1 MEEGYDDHRGGAV
14 MIRLENINK
23 LYEGDTYKIQ
33 ALQDITL
40 TIGEGEFVSIMGRSG
55 SGKTTLLNILG
66 FLDTATSGTFLFGGK
81 DVSHISG
88 KNLWRYRR
96 ENIGFVFQ
104 NFALIDH
111 NTVLENVILPL
122 QAMNVSR
129 REAVKKADRLLDRM
143 GIAEMKHKYPSQ
155 ISGGQKQRV
164 AIARALVAD
173 PKIILADEPTG
184 ALDAD
189 TAEEIMQIFQ
199 EIYAQGKTVV
209 IVTHDDKIAAKTN
222 RLIRL
227 EKGTIV
233 EDKPL
238 AGERGKL

>member
-1 MEEGYDDHRGGAV
+1 

-33 ALQDITL
+33 ALQGITL

-199 EIYAQGKTVV
+199 EIHAQGKTVV

-238 AGERGKL
+238 AGERGTL

>member
-1 MEEGYDDHRGGAV
+1 

-55 SGKTTLLNILG
+55 SGKTTLLNIIG

-81 DVSHISG
+81 DVSHISS

-129 REAVKKADRLLDRM
+129 REAVKKADHLLDRM

-199 EIYAQGKTVV
+199 EIHAHGKTVV

-238 AGERGKL
+238 AGERGTLLKRRS

>member
-1 MEEGYDDHRGGAV
+1 

-55 SGKTTLLNILG
+55 SGKTTLLNIIG

-122 QAMNVSR
+122 QAINVSK

-173 PKIILADEPTG
+173 PKIILTDEPTG

-199 EIYAQGKTVV
+199 EIHAQGKTVV

-238 AGERGKL
+238 AGERGTL

>member
-1 MEEGYDDHRGGAV
+1 

-238 AGERGKL
+238 AGERGTL

>member
-1 MEEGYDDHRGGAV
+1 

-33 ALQDITL
+33 ALQGITL

-55 SGKTTLLNILG
+55 SGKTTLLNIIG
-66 FLDTATSGTFLFGGK
+66 FLDTATSGTFQFGGK

-199 EIYAQGKTVV
+199 EIHAQGKTVV

-238 AGERGKL
+238 AGERGTL

>member
-1 MEEGYDDHRGGAV
+1 

-40 TIGEGEFVSIMGRSG
+40 AIGEGEFVSIMGRSG
-55 SGKTTLLNILG
+55 SGKTTLLNIIG

-199 EIYAQGKTVV
+199 EIHAQGKTVV

-238 AGERGKL
+238 AGERGTL

>member
-1 MEEGYDDHRGGAV
+1 

-55 SGKTTLLNILG
+55 SGKTTLLNIIG

-81 DVSHISG
+81 DVSHISN

-129 REAVKKADRLLDRM
+129 REAVKKADLLLERM

-199 EIYAQGKTVV
+199 EIHAQGKTVV
-209 IVTHDDKIAAKTN
+209 IVTHDDKISAKTN

-238 AGERGKL
+238 AGERGML

>member
-1 MEEGYDDHRGGAV
+1 

-55 SGKTTLLNILG
+55 SGKTTLLNIIG

-81 DVSHISG
+81 DVSHISS

-129 REAVKKADRLLDRM
+129 REAVKKADHLLDRM

-199 EIYAQGKTVV
+199 EIHAQGKTVV
-209 IVTHDDKIAAKTN
+209 IVTHDDKIAAKTD

-238 AGERGKL
+238 AGERGRL

>member
-1 MEEGYDDHRGGAV
+1 

-33 ALQDITL
+33 ALQGITL

-55 SGKTTLLNILG
+55 SGKTTLLNIIG
-66 FLDTATSGTFLFGGK
+66 FLDTTTSGTFQFGGK

-199 EIYAQGKTVV
+199 EIHAQGKTVV

-238 AGERGKL
+238 AGERGTL

>member
-1 MEEGYDDHRGGAV
+1 

-81 DVSHISG
+81 DVSHISS

-199 EIYAQGKTVV
+199 EIHARGKTVV

-238 AGERGKL
+238 AGERGTL

>member
-1 MEEGYDDHRGGAV
+1 

-55 SGKTTLLNILG
+55 SGKTTLLNIIG

-81 DVSHISG
+81 DVSHISS

-199 EIYAQGKTVV
+199 EIHAQGKTIV

-238 AGERGKL
+238 AGERGTL

>member
-1 MEEGYDDHRGGAV
+1 

-55 SGKTTLLNILG
+55 SGKTTLLNIIG

-81 DVSHISG
+81 DVSHISS

-129 REAVKKADRLLDRM
+129 REAVKKADHLLDRM

-189 TAEEIMQIFQ
+189 MAEEIMQIFQ
-199 EIYAQGKTVV
+199 EIHAQGKTVV

-238 AGERGKL
+238 AGERGTL

>member
-1 MEEGYDDHRGGAV
+1 

-55 SGKTTLLNILG
+55 SGKTTLLNIIG

-81 DVSHISG
+81 DVSHISS

-129 REAVKKADRLLDRM
+129 REAVKKADHLLDRM

-199 EIYAQGKTVV
+199 EIHAQGKTVV

-233 EDKPL
+233 EDIPL
-238 AGERGKL
+238 AGERGTL

>member
-1 MEEGYDDHRGGAV
+1 

-81 DVSHISG
+81 DVSHITN

-129 REAVKKADRLLDRM
+129 REAVKKADRLLDRA

-199 EIYAQGKTVV
+199 EIHAQGKTVV

-238 AGERGKL
+238 AGERGTL

>member
-1 MEEGYDDHRGGAV
+1 

-55 SGKTTLLNILG
+55 SGKTTLLNIIG

-81 DVSHISG
+81 DVSHISN

-129 REAVKKADRLLDRM
+129 REAVKKADLLLERM

-199 EIYAQGKTVV
+199 EIHAQGKTVV

-238 AGERGKL
+238 AGERGML

>member
-1 MEEGYDDHRGGAV
+1 

-33 ALQDITL
+33 ALQGITL
-40 TIGEGEFVSIMGRSG
+40 AIGEGEFVSIMGRSG
-55 SGKTTLLNILG
+55 SGKTTLLNIIG

-81 DVSHISG
+81 DVSHISC

-199 EIYAQGKTVV
+199 EIHAQGKTVV

-238 AGERGKL
+238 AGERGTL

>member
-1 MEEGYDDHRGGAV
+1 

-55 SGKTTLLNILG
+55 SGKTTLLNIIG

-81 DVSHISG
+81 DVSHISS

-199 EIYAQGKTVV
+199 EIHAQGKTVV
-209 IVTHDDKIAAKTN
+209 IVTHDDKIATKTD

-233 EDKPL
+233 EDKTL
-238 AGERGKL
+238 AGERGML

>member
-1 MEEGYDDHRGGAV
+1 

-55 SGKTTLLNILG
+55 SGKTTLLNIIG

-81 DVSHISG
+81 DVSHISS

-111 NTVLENVILPL
+111 NTVRENVILPL

-129 REAVKKADRLLDRM
+129 REAVKKADHLLDRM

-199 EIYAQGKTVV
+199 EIHAQGKTVV

-238 AGERGKL
+238 AGERGTL

>member
-1 MEEGYDDHRGGAV
+1 

-23 LYEGDTYKIQ
+23 RYEGDTYKIQ

-40 TIGEGEFVSIMGRSG
+40 TIEKGEFVSIMGRSG
-55 SGKTTLLNILG
+55 SGKTTLLNIIG

-81 DVSHISG
+81 DVSHISS

-238 AGERGKL
+238 AGERGTL

>member
-1 MEEGYDDHRGGAV
+1 

-55 SGKTTLLNILG
+55 SGKTTLLNIIG

-81 DVSHISG
+81 DVSHISS

-129 REAVKKADRLLDRM
+129 REAVKKADHLLDRM

-199 EIYAQGKTVV
+199 EIHAHGKTVV

-238 AGERGKL
+238 AGERGTL

>member
-1 MEEGYDDHRGGAV
+1 

-55 SGKTTLLNILG
+55 SGKTTLLNIIG

-122 QAMNVSR
+122 QAINVSK

-199 EIYAQGKTVV
+199 EIHAQGKTVV

-238 AGERGKL
+238 AGERGTL

>member
-1 MEEGYDDHRGGAV
+1 

-81 DVSHISG
+81 DVSHISS

>member
-1 MEEGYDDHRGGAV
+1 MAV
-14 MIRLENINK
+14 P
-23 LYEGDTYKIQ
+23 
-33 ALQDITL
+33 A
-40 TIGEGEFVSIMGRSG
+40 GE
-55 SGKTTLLNILG
+55 
-66 FLDTATSGTFLFGGK
+66 
-81 DVSHISG
+81 
-88 KNLWRYRR
+88 YR
-96 ENIGFVFQ
+96 IC
-104 NFALIDH
+104 ALIDH

-199 EIYAQGKTVV
+199 EIHAQGKTVV

-238 AGERGKL
+238 AGERGTL

>member
-1 MEEGYDDHRGGAV
+1 

-55 SGKTTLLNILG
+55 SGKTTLLNIIG

-81 DVSHISG
+81 DVSHISS

-129 REAVKKADRLLDRM
+129 REAVKKVDHLLDRM

-199 EIYAQGKTVV
+199 EIHAQGKTVV

-238 AGERGKL
+238 AGERGTL

>member
-1 MEEGYDDHRGGAV
+1 

-55 SGKTTLLNILG
+55 SGKTTLLNIIG

-81 DVSHISG
+81 DVSHISN

-129 REAVKKADRLLDRM
+129 RETVKKADLLLERM

-199 EIYAQGKTVV
+199 EIHAQGKTVV

-238 AGERGKL
+238 VGERGML

>member
-1 MEEGYDDHRGGAV
+1 

-55 SGKTTLLNILG
+55 SGKTTFLNIIG

-81 DVSHISG
+81 DVSHISS

-129 REAVKKADRLLDRM
+129 REAVKKADHLLDRM

-199 EIYAQGKTVV
+199 EIHAQGKTVV

-238 AGERGKL
+238 AGERGTL

>member
-1 MEEGYDDHRGGAV
+1 

-33 ALQDITL
+33 ALQGITL

-81 DVSHISG
+81 DVSHISS

-199 EIYAQGKTVV
+199 EIHAQGKTVV

-238 AGERGKL
+238 AGERGTL

>member
-1 MEEGYDDHRGGAV
+1 

-33 ALQDITL
+33 ALQGITL

-55 SGKTTLLNILG
+55 SGKTTLLNIIG

-199 EIYAQGKTVV
+199 EIHAQGKTVV

-238 AGERGKL
+238 AGERGTL

>member
-1 MEEGYDDHRGGAV
+1 

-55 SGKTTLLNILG
+55 SGKTTLLNIIG

-81 DVSHISG
+81 DVSHISS

-199 EIYAQGKTVV
+199 EIHAQGKTVV
-209 IVTHDDKIAAKTN
+209 IVTHDDKIATKTD

-238 AGERGKL
+238 AGERGML

>member
-1 MEEGYDDHRGGAV
+1 

-55 SGKTTLLNILG
+55 SGKTTLLNIIG

-81 DVSHISG
+81 DVSHISS

-199 EIYAQGKTVV
+199 EIHAQGKTVV

-222 RLIRL
+222 RLIWL

-238 AGERGKL
+238 AGERGTL

>member
-1 MEEGYDDHRGGAV
+1 

-55 SGKTTLLNILG
+55 SGKTTLLNIIG

-129 REAVKKADRLLDRM
+129 REAVKKADRLLERM

-199 EIYAQGKTVV
+199 EIHAQGKTVV

-238 AGERGKL
+238 AGERGTL

>member
-1 MEEGYDDHRGGAV
+1 

-55 SGKTTLLNILG
+55 SGKTTLLNIIG

-199 EIYAQGKTVV
+199 EIHAQGKTVV

-233 EDKPL
+233 EDKTL
-238 AGERGKL
+238 AGERGTL

>member
-1 MEEGYDDHRGGAV
+1 

-55 SGKTTLLNILG
+55 SGKTTLLNIIG

-81 DVSHISG
+81 DVSHISS

-199 EIYAQGKTVV
+199 EIHAQGKTVV

-238 AGERGKL
+238 AGERGTL

>member
-1 MEEGYDDHRGGAV
+1 

-33 ALQDITL
+33 ALQDIML
-40 TIGEGEFVSIMGRSG
+40 TIGEGEFMSIMGRSG

-66 FLDTATSGTFLFGGK
+66 FLDTATSGTFLFDGK
-81 DVSHISG
+81 DVSHISS

-199 EIYAQGKTVV
+199 EIHAQGKTVV

-238 AGERGKL
+238 AGERGTL

>member
-1 MEEGYDDHRGGAV
+1 

-33 ALQDITL
+33 ALLDITL

-55 SGKTTLLNILG
+55 SGKTTLLNIIG

-81 DVSHISG
+81 DVSHISS

-199 EIYAQGKTVV
+199 EIHAQGKTVV

>member
-1 MEEGYDDHRGGAV
+1 

-33 ALQDITL
+33 ALLDITL

-55 SGKTTLLNILG
+55 SGKTTLLNIIG
-66 FLDTATSGTFLFGGK
+66 FLDTETSGTFLFGGK
-81 DVSHISG
+81 DVSHISS

-199 EIYAQGKTVV
+199 EIHAQGKTVV

>member
-1 MEEGYDDHRGGAV
+1 

-55 SGKTTLLNILG
+55 SGKTTLLNIIG

-238 AGERGKL
+238 AGERGTL